1 MSGKI
6 LYIGTSAV
14 CARTDI
20 ECGMRSYFN
29 MTDIADAYP
38 NLLDMLIDKYIFK
51 IYANTAMNRNI
62 VTLLP
67 LCLYNALKCIN
78 KKTYEKF
85 SKLSEYIPLYLVG
98 DGTPDNT
105 GIDYSMQFNDC
116 MEFDN
121 YVQLKYRKLNRICVA
136 TLHTTELFYQQMYG
150 MSTVQLYILYPL
162 SPVSPYNPDSDDT
175 AVFDRMGLLP
185 TKILKY
191 VQNFLDDFYFFYNEK
206 YVEAFDKYRKN
217 EYFLFP
223 FSLTGEDLYKV
234 SHCFNTIGTN
244 F

>member
-1 MSGKI
+1 MSVKI
-6 LYIGTSAV
+6 LYIGTSAI
-14 CARTDI
+14 CTRTDI
-20 ECGMRSYFN
+20 ECSMHSYFN

-38 NLLDMLIDKYIFK
+38 NLLDMLMDKYIFK
-51 IYANTAMNRNI
+51 LYANNIMNGGTI

-67 LCLYNALKCIN
+67 VCLYNALKCIS
-78 KKTYEKF
+78 KETYEKF
-85 SKLSEYIPLYLVG
+85 SKLSKFVPLYLVG

-121 YVQLKYRKLNRICVA
+121 YVQLKYRKFRRICVA

-150 MSTVQLYILYPL
+150 MTSVQLYVLYP
-162 SPVSPYNPDSDDT
+162 VRPYIPDSDDA

-185 TKILKY
+185 TKILKCT
-191 VQNFLDDFYFFYNEK
+191 QDFLDDFYFFYNEK
-206 YVEAFDKYRKN
+206 YVEAFEKYGEN

-234 SHCFNTIGTN
+234 SHCYNTIGTN

>member
-1 MSGKI
+1 MSVKI

-20 ECGMRSYFN
+20 ECGMHSYFN

-38 NLLDMLIDKYIFK
+38 NLLDMLLDKYIFK
-51 IYANTAMNRNI
+51 IYSNNIKNGNT

-67 LCLYNALKCIN
+67 VCLYNALKCIS

-85 SKLSEYIPLYLVG
+85 IKLSEYIPLYLVG
-98 DGTPDNT
+98 DGTPDNS

-150 MSTVQLYILYPL
+150 MTSVRLYVLYP
-162 SPVSPYNPDSDDT
+162 VRPYIPDSDDT

-185 TKILKY
+185 TKILKCT
-191 VQNFLDDFYFFYNEK
+191 QDFLDDFCFFYNEK
-206 YVEAFDKYRKN
+206 YVEVFDTYGKN

-234 SHCFNTIGTN
+234 SHCFNTIRTN

>member
-1 MSGKI
+1 MPVKI

-14 CARTDI
+14 GARTDI
-20 ECGMRSYFN
+20 ECSMRSYFN

-51 IYANTAMNRNI
+51 IYANNIMNRTL

-67 LCLYNALKCIN
+67 VCLYNALKCIN
-78 KKTYEKF
+78 KETYERF
-85 SKLSEYIPLYLVG
+85 RKLSEYIPLYLVG

-105 GIDYSMQFNDC
+105 CIEYSMQFNDC

-150 MSTVQLYILYPL
+150 MSTVQLYILYP
-162 SPVSPYNPDSDDT
+162 VRPYIPDSDDA
-175 AVFDRMGLLP
+175 AVFDRMRLLP
-185 TKILKY
+185 TKILKHT
-191 VQNFLDDFYFFYNEK
+191 QDFLDDFYFFYNEK
-206 YVEAFDKYRKN
+206 YVEAFDTYGKN

>member
-1 MSGKI
+1 MSVKI

-20 ECGMRSYFN
+20 ECGIRSYFN

-51 IYANTAMNRNI
+51 LYANNIMNGGTI

-67 LCLYNALKCIN
+67 VCLYNALKCIS
-78 KKTYEKF
+78 KETYEKF
-85 SKLSEYIPLYLVG
+85 SKLSESVPLYLVG

-105 GIDYSMQFNDC
+105 SIGYSMQFNDC

-121 YVQLKYRKLNRICVA
+121 YVQLKYRKLNRICVG

-150 MSTVQLYILYPL
+150 MTTVYLYILYP
-162 SPVSPYNPDSDDT
+162 VRPYIPDNDDT

-185 TKILKY
+185 TKILKCT
-191 VQNFLDDFYFFYNEK
+191 QEFMDDFYFFYNEK
-206 YVEAFDKYRKN
+206 YVEAFDTYGEN
-217 EYFLFP
+217 EHFLFS

-234 SHCFNTIGTN
+234 SHCYNTIGTN

>member
-1 MSGKI
+1 MSVKI

-38 NLLDMLIDKYIFK
+38 NLLDMLLDKYIFK
-51 IYANTAMNRNI
+51 LYANNIMNRNT

-67 LCLYNALKCIN
+67 VCLYNALKCIN
-78 KKTYEKF
+78 KETYEKF
-85 SKLSEYIPLYLVG
+85 SKLSESIPLYLVG

-116 MEFDN
+116 IEFDN
-121 YVQLKYRKLNRICVA
+121 YIQLKYRKVNRICVG
-136 TLHTTELFYQQMYG
+136 TLHTTELFYQQIYG
-150 MSTVQLYILYPL
+150 MTTVQLYLLYPVR
-162 SPVSPYNPDSDDT
+162 SYIPDSDD
-175 AVFDRMGLLP
+175 AAIFDRMGLLP

-191 VQNFLDDFYFFYNEK
+191 IQNFLDDFYFFYNEK
-206 YVEAFDKYRKN
+206 YDEAFDKYGKN
-217 EYFLFP
+217 NYFLFP

-244 F
+244 L